1 MAEKETDFRSIIFL
15 VFGVLL
21 LLSLVVFIYIVS
33 GERDLVPTNAEV
45 TEVYKDSEG
54 ASKTKIKI
62 VYEVGAGYYECT
74 FDYKGNVKEGDSIPI
89 FYHEKNP
96 KLAQQY
102 KIPKIVF
109 IFPVVGL
116 ILCVIALFEIFKKNQ
131 NATEVEGDLLNTS
144 VIGVVGNTQQLRIVS
159 EGTPAQEYVKSHEE
173 KIEAGVKS
181 IKKEPKSSLIKFV
194 KTKQEE
200 KAVVNSGV
208 VATIAPTQG
217 VAQTIEAAPVVQ
229 TQVVQQAAPVVQT
242 VAVQAE
248 VPAPA
253 PAPVQAPAP
262 APVAPAP
269 AASVVAEVKEEVKV
283 AQAAPVEAEV
293 AKPQEEVKVTE
304 PVKVET
310 KEETTTKVEVPAPKK
325 EEVSAS
331 ELPVEKEVKEEKEE
345 VQEKPKAVVETKKA
359 EEQPENEI
367 EIPKEKNEDAS
378 EKVEMPARKDEV
390 DDNKEEK
397 ETKGSGGVTAAIV
410 KKIQNTMKDDTTE
423 KAKLD
428 EEEIKQVI
436 KDVLKEVIKEVKEE
450 KIDKDA
456 KEPKEEK
463 VASTSKSTDEPKRV
477 LPNYYYISGTSLIYE
492 EPGKDAKEISL
503 KNIKKVVRTIN
514 SDGNVVKLVV
524 TTDELKCILTNM
536 KNIDL
541 EQVANLLYSK
551 MRNIDESFKE
561 ETEFKEY

>member
-54 ASKTKIKI
+54 ASKTKVKI

-159 EGTPAQEYVKSHEE
+159 EGTPAQEYVKTHEE

-208 VATIAPTQG
+208 VATVAPTQG
-217 VAQTIEAAPVVQ
+217 VAQTIEAVPVVQ

-262 APVAPAP
+262 AL
-269 AASVVAEVKEEVKV
+269 V
-283 AQAAPVEAEV
+283 AQAPVV
-293 AKPQEEVKVTE
+293 
-304 PVKVET
+304 PVV
-310 KEETTTKVEVPAPKK
+310 V
-325 EEVSAS
+325 
-331 ELPVEKEVKEEKEE
+331 EVKEEKEE
-345 VQEKPKAVVETKKA
+345 VQEKPKAAVETKKL
-359 EEQPENEI
+359 EEQAEKGI

-390 DDNKEEK
+390 DDEKEEK
-397 ETKGSGGVTAAIV
+397 ETKDSGGVTAAIV

-463 VASTSKSTDEPKRV
+463 VASNSKSTDEPKRV